1 MRLLDSNIV
10 IYSTRPEFLWLR
22 KWIVAESF
30 RVSAITRVETLG
42 YKGITLADEIA
53 LSVLLARHAIISLNE
68 SIEDRAISLRKNRR
82 LGLGDALIAA
92 TALEFDLDLVTRNV
106 KDFSWISNLRLVN
119 PFDSQ
124 IE

>member
-53 LSVLLARHAIISLNE
+53 LSVLLARHAIIS
-68 SIEDRAISLRKNRR
+68 
-82 LGLGDALIAA
+82 AA
-92 TALEFDLDLVTRNV
+92 TALEFDLELVTRNV

-119 PFDSQ
+119 PFDS
-124 IE
+124 EAG